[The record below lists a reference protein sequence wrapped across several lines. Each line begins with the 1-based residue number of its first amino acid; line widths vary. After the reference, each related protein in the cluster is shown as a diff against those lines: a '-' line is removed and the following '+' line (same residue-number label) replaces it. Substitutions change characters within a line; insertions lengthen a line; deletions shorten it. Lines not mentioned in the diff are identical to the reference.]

1 METWVTGLLVFFRTT
16 SQILSAGIAITAF
29 SLLLYGLTFNLKDRV
44 ARTFALI
51 MVCVVIV
58 FTGEALASTSTDAWE
73 SEFWLRFSWV
83 GFTLLPATYL
93 NFSDALL
100 ATTGRPSRWR
110 RWLAIRLAYAAS
122 ILFLLALPLGILV
135 GESSSELTNAPHLQ
149 PTLVTLVLLLY
160 YIVIMVLAWI
170 NFVRSYLRTTTPTSR
185 RRMGYLITGALAP
198 ALGSFP
204 FLLYNS
210 QIALEHSLAFW
221 IISAFSNLIVGGLIV
236 LMAYAVAF
244 FGISWPDRVVRS
256 RLFKWIIRGPVTAII
271 TLALVTVVRR
281 AGNLVG
287 NPYSG
292 MVPFVM
298 VGSILL
304 CEYLVTIFAP
314 LWERL
319 LFYGNDQ
326 KDLEFLHNLEQS
338 LVTRNDLRQF
348 LEMILAAV
356 RDRLQAGGAFVAA
369 TNGGGLELVMTTGK
383 TNWPEEDDGQLE
395 LMDLVRQSEGP
406 LDLFRWN
413 DSLILPLYQPETE
426 AEPELL
432 GLLGVSGVKSEHLE
446 EEQRRSLSQLA
457 LRATI
462 ALRDRHTQQQLFQSL
477 EMLTSEIDYL
487 SELRAAGRYEPG
499 QVLDITKPVDA
510 EMATWVKDALTH
522 YWGGPRLTESPLLNL
537 KIVQN
542 MLATYDGNY
551 PNALRALLKNAIER
565 VRPDGERRFTGEWIL
580 YNILEMKFLEGKK
593 VREIAMKLAMSEAD
607 LYRKQRVALEAV
619 TREIVTMEQ
628 EAKSPVSVETSKKLT
643 ILD

>member
-1 METWVTGLLVFFRTT
+1 M
-16 SQILSAGIAITAF
+16 I
-29 SLLLYGLTFNLKDRV
+29 
-44 ARTFALI
+44 
-51 MVCVVIV
+51 
-58 FTGEALASTSTDAWE
+58 
-73 SEFWLRFSWV
+73 
-83 GFTLLPATYL
+83 
-93 NFSDALL
+93 
-100 ATTGRPSRWR
+100 
-110 RWLAIRLAYAAS
+110 
-122 ILFLLALPLGILV
+122 
-135 GESSSELTNAPHLQ
+135 
-149 PTLVTLVLLLY
+149 
-160 YIVIMVLAWI
+160 LAWI
-170 NFVRSYLRTTTPTSR
+170 NFIRSYLRTTTPTSR

-210 QIALEHSLAFW
+210 QIALEHSLGFW
-221 IISAFSNLIVGGLIV
+221 VVSAFSNLVVGGLIV

-244 FGISWPDRVVRS
+244 FGVPWPDRLVRS

-271 TLALVTVVRR
+271 TLGLVTVVRR
-281 AGNLVG
+281 AGSLVG
-287 NPYSG
+287 NPYSA

-304 CEYLVTIFAP
+304 CEYLVTIFSP
-314 LWERL
+314 LWEPL

-326 KDLEFLHNLEQS
+326 KDLEILHNLEQS

-356 RDRLQAGGAFVAA
+356 RDRLQAEGAFVAA
-369 TNGGGLELVMTTGK
+369 ANGGGLELVMTTGN
-383 TNWPEEDDGQLE
+383 TTWPEENSDQME
-395 LMDLVRQSEGP
+395 LMNLVRQSEGP

-413 DSLILPLYQPETE
+413 DSLILPLYHIE
-426 AEPELL
+426 AEGESDLL

-446 EEQRRSLSQLA
+446 DEQRRSLSQLA
-457 LRATI
+457 QRATI

-487 SELRAAGRYEPG
+487 SELRAAGRYEPA
-499 QVLDITKPVDA
+499 QVLDITRPVDA
-510 EMATWVKDALTH
+510 EMAIWVKDALTH
-522 YWGGPRLTESPLLNL
+522 YWGGPRLTESPLLSL

-542 MLATYDGNY
+542 MLESYDGNH

-565 VRPDGERRFTGEWIL
+565 VKPDGERRFTGEWIL

-619 TREIVTMEQ
+619 TREIALMEQ
-628 EAKSPVSVETSKKLT
+628 EIK
-643 ILD
+643 DQ

>member
-58 FTGEALASTSTDAWE
+58 FTGEALASTSTEVWE

-83 GFTLLPATYL
+83 GITVLPAAYL

-110 RWLAIRLAYAAS
+110 RWLAIRLAYVTS
-122 ILFLLALPLGILV
+122 MLFLLTLPLGLLV
-135 GESSSELTNAPHLQ
+135 GESSSELANSPHLQ
-149 PTLVTLVLLLY
+149 PTIVTLALLLFY
-160 YIVIMVLAWI
+160 VVIMVLAWI

-210 QIALEHSLAFW
+210 QIALEHSLGFW
-221 IISAFSNLIVGGLIV
+221 VVSAFSNLIVGGLIV

-244 FGISWPDRVVRS
+244 FGVPWPDRVVRS

-271 TLALVTVVRR
+271 TLGLVTVVRR

-287 NPYSG
+287 NPYTG

-326 KDLEFLHNLEQS
+326 KDLEFLRNLEQS

-356 RDRLQAGGAFVAA
+356 RDRLQADGAFVAA
-369 TNGGGLELVMTTGK
+369 ANDGGLELVMTTGK
-383 TNWPEEDDGQLE
+383 TNWPEENNDQSE
-395 LMDLVRQSEGP
+395 LMNLVRQSEGP
-406 LDLFRWN
+406 LDLFRWEN
-413 DSLILPLYQPETE
+413 SLILPLYLSESDDET
-426 AEPELL
+426 ELL

-457 LRATI
+457 MRATI

-477 EMLTSEIDYL
+477 EMLTPEIDYL
-487 SELRAAGRYEPG
+487 SELRVAGRYEPG
-499 QVLDITKPVDA
+499 QVLDIPKPVDA
-510 EMATWVKDALTH
+510 EMASWVKDALTH

-537 KIVQN
+537 KIIQN
-542 MLATYDGNY
+542 MLETYDGNY
-551 PNALRALLKNAIER
+551 PNTLRALLKNAIER
-565 VRPDGERRFTGEWIL
+565 VRPGGERRFTGEWIL

-607 LYRKQRVALEAV
+607 LYRKQRVALESV
-619 TREIVTMEQ
+619 TREITLMEQ
-628 EAKSPVSVETSKKLT
+628 ETKSH
-643 ILD
+643 ILLEPDKN